1 MREWEKKDE
10 SQVLSVSNR
19 AGLFYLPR
27 REGGCAIAD
36 KSIGEGFQNSKYN
49 FILNRGSLNFDMKK
63 FFFSVFRFSFNS
75 C

>member
-1 MREWEKKDE
+1 MPGFSTCPGGGE
-10 SQVLSVSNR
+10 
-19 AGLFYLPR
+19 R

-63 FFFSVFRFSFNS
+63 NFFLVFSVFRLILVRLQKGKIIVWNW
-75 C
+75 